1 MMVPFIGQYHAISL
15 VYTILGTPQINNLGF
30 THSPVIITGVNTKPN
45 GNKFGQRPFDR
56 NTLGRGKFD
65 RGNVYKCGRDK
76 CDS

>member
-1 MMVPFIGQYHAISL
+1 MQYHL
-15 VYTILGTPQINNLGF
+15 FILFWEPPKLITWDLLIRQYI
-30 THSPVIITGVNTKPN
+30 IITGVNTKPN